1 MTNYKFAFKTEN
13 GTTEIIKAF
22 DSYMKAMNFKAE
34 YFATHRDVYYATM
47 VEI

>member
-1 MTNYKFAFKTEN
+1 MTNYKFTFKTEN
-13 GTTEIIKAF
+13 EITEIIKTF

-34 YFATHRDVYYATM
+34 YFATHRNVYYATM